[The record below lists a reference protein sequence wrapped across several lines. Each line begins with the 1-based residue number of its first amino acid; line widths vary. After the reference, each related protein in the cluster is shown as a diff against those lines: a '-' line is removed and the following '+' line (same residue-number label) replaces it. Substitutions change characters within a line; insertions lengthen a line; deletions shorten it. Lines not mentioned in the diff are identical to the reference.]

1 MKKYCFLF
9 IIFVGFI
16 TPVVWAQ
23 SSVEKF
29 KQAENLRLNYQ
40 FEKAATIFSDIA
52 ATDSLLAKQATRQ
65 LLFCENGKT
74 LLNYIEKPTVTGKL
88 AVPKNTFFNYYTIDF
103 GGAWALLPDSLLQ
116 AGELDDDLSPV
127 FIPTK
132 EADIFYFSSPMSGNW
147 NIYVMRRVEGNQWT
161 SPLALDSIIN
171 TPFDER
177 FPYVTPDGKTL
188 YFSSNGHS
196 GMGGYDLYK
205 STFNEATQQWRAP
218 ENLGFPYSSPC
229 DDWLF
234 VPSIDQTTAIFA
246 SSRGGKNDSLEL
258 YRIVLEANP
267 IKQSGHSLQ
276 EIEQLAQLV
285 PIQTKAQAKN
295 AEEPKQPTDDYNVL
309 REKMQEQQADEQ
321 NLQKKLNSVRNAYI
335 ASSDNDERT
344 YLQNQILEYEQQLMQ
359 MQSDIAQT
367 IAQVQQAEQELL
379 AKGIVPQKTNAKETK
394 VNNVIS
400 NFKPF
405 ERHYK
410 RSVDFPLLSM
420 LPPPEEVI
428 PESEY
433 VFRVGKTSAIFYNQS
448 LPKGLVY
455 RIQIGKFS
463 RRLPEAELKGLS
475 PAFIYPENKLFIHY
489 IGHFAL
495 YNDVAKALTEVKKK
509 GFKDA
514 LVVPFIDGKR
524 TTVKLAREFETKKK
538 SQGTTALTSSTGT
551 KIVLGEFPK
560 GLPTDLR
567 QAVQAA
573 TESDIVRTT
582 VNGRTVYMVGP
593 FATPADAQKVQ
604 EYLKANGFETT
615 IE

>member
-16 TPVVWAQ
+16 TPAVWAQ

-29 KQAENLRLNYQ
+29 KQAENLRLNYE
-40 FEKAATIFSDIA
+40 FEKAAAIFSDIA

-74 LLNYIEKPTVTGKL
+74 LLDYIEKPTVTGKII
-88 AVPKNTFFNYYTIDF
+88 VPKNKFFGYYNFDF
-103 GGAWALLPDSLLQ
+103 GGTWAVLPDSVLQ
-116 AGELDDDLSPV
+116 AGQRDDALSPV
-127 FIPTK
+127 FVPEKNPT
-132 EADIFYFSSPMSGNW
+132 AFYFSSPMSGNW

-205 STFNEATQQWRAP
+205 STFNETTQQWRAP

-234 VPSIDQTTAIFA
+234 VPSVDQTTALFA
-246 SSRGGKNDSLEL
+246 SSRNAITDSLEI
-258 YRIVLEANP
+258 YRITLEANP
-267 IKQSGHSLQ
+267 IKQSGRRLQ
-276 EIEQLAQLV
+276 EIQQIAQLSPEINKKKTDKPVQDEQSDSYVALRKVLLQQQKDEQLLQNKL
-285 PIQTKAQAKN
+285 TN
-295 AEEPKQPTDDYNVL
+295 A
-309 REKMQEQQADEQ
+309 
-321 NLQKKLNSVRNAYI
+321 RNAYV
-335 ASSDNDERT
+335 ATSSNDERMV
-344 YLQNQILEYEQQLMQ
+344 LQTEILEYEQLLMQ
-359 MQSDIAQT
+359 MQTTINQVAQE
-367 IAQVQQAEQELL
+367 VRQAEQKLL
-379 AKGIVPQKTNAKETK
+379 EKGIIPDINLKNIEIESVDNSA
-394 VNNVIS
+394 
-400 NFKPF
+400 PF
-405 ERHYK
+405 EILYRK
-410 RSVDFPLLSM
+410 PIAFPTLNI
-420 LPPPEEVI
+420 LPPPEEI
-428 PESEY
+428 ISESEY

-455 RIQIGKFS
+455 RVQIGKFS
-463 RRLPEAELKGLS
+463 RRLPETELKGLS

-489 IGHFAL
+489 IGHFAT
-495 YNDVAKALTEVKKK
+495 YNEVSKALPEIKKR
-509 GFKDA
+509 GFRDA
-514 LVVPFIDGKR
+514 IIVAFLDGTK
-524 TTVKLAREFETKKK
+524 TTTQLARNYETKKK
-538 SQGTTALTSSTGT
+538 INPEINSPQTAT

-560 GLPTDLR
+560 GLPQALR

-573 TESDIVRTT
+573 TENDIVRATE
-582 VNGRTVYMVGP
+582 NGRTIYIVGP
-593 FATPADAQKVQ
+593 FASATDAQKVQ